1 MMTSVEKLEKLENE
15 LWKLDREMMECMLKC
30 KEYENEVFM
39 IYKQLESTLF
49 YTLPE
54 KKNTDYYSEEQLEQ
68 NVIDMEK
75 ISKWYKY
82 KHEKAKAYCFGK
94 KED

>member
-15 LWKLDREMMECMLKC
+15 LWKLDREMMECMLKS

-39 IYKQLESTLF
+39 IYKQLSSTLF
-49 YTLPE
+49 YTFPD
-54 KKNTDYYSEEQLEQ
+54 KKNTEYYTDEQLEQ

-82 KHEKAKAYCFGK
+82 KHEKAKEYCFGK
-94 KED
+94 

>member
-1 MMTSVEKLEKLENE
+1 MTSVEKLEKLENE

-82 KHEKAKAYCFGK
+82 KHEKAKAYFFEK